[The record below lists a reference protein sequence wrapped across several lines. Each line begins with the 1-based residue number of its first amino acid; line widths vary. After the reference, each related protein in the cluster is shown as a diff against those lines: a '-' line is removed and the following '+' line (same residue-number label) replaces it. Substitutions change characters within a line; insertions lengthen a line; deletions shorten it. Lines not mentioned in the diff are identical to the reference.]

1 MEISHSL
8 AVASSD
14 EALPASVHMKKRIVE
29 FPWPFERKS
38 DREKRSIAFV

>member
-14 EALPASVHMKKRIVE
+14 EALPASAYE
-29 FPWPFERKS
+29 
-38 DREKRSIAFV
+38 EKDS